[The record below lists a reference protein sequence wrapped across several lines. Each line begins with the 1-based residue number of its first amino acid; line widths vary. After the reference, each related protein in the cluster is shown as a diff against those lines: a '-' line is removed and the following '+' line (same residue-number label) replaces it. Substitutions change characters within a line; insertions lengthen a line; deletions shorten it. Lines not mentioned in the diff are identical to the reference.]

1 MAKNN
6 GLSPTVDPLSGRGDC
21 TVTIHAVLPPPIT
34 GMTACTASMADALS
48 QQVPVK
54 RYTWSNGAATIGPW
68 FRIVKATRA
77 LRSPWKLLF
86 SRRPANG
93 VFYMPVNGRN
103 AVYYNLMTIAAAR
116 FRGYR
121 CAIHHHFYAYLDKHD
136 WRQQLLD
143 RVLGPNGLH
152 VVLCPD
158 MERRLREQ
166 YACRASIAIVPST
179 IQLLQSGFANSPRH
193 GQDNLPAEPFRIGHI
208 SNLQVAK
215 GLDLAIEVLRALR
228 ARGRNVQ
235 LVLAGPIHSK
245 LEQGMIDDARAEFGE
260 ALDYRG
266 PVYQAEKQRFFDDI
280 HVKLYPTRYPD
291 AQPLVIT
298 ETFANGRPVIS
309 YGRGC
314 IPGMIGQGLNW
325 SIPIGDDFVPRAV
338 GLIEQWMDDP
348 VSYTNACHAAR
359 QRFDSLIED
368 ARDALAQFI
377 AWVKGEP
384 DRGFVHR
391 GLDSDASKLCEV
403 S

>member
-1 MAKNN
+1 MAKN
-6 GLSPTVDPLSGRGDC
+6 GELSPTIGAHSGGTDC
-21 TVTIHAVLPPPIT
+21 SVTIHAVLPPPVT

-48 QQVPVK
+48 QQVAVR
-54 RYTWSNGAATIGPW
+54 RYSWSNGAATIGPW
-68 FRIVKATRA
+68 FRLVKAGRA

-93 VFYMPVNGRN
+93 VFYMPVNGRH
-103 AVYYNLMTIAAAR
+103 AIFYNLMTIAAAR
-116 FRGYR
+116 LRGYR
-121 CAIHHHFYAYLDKHD
+121 CAVHHHFYAYLDHFD
-136 WRQQLLD
+136 WRHQLLD
-143 RVLGPNGLH
+143 RLLGPNGLH

-158 MERRLREQ
+158 MEQRLRER
-166 YACRASIAIVPST
+166 YACRAPIAIVPST
-179 IQLLQSGFANSPRH
+179 IQLLQSGIANSSA
-193 GQDNLPAEPFRIGHI
+193 QEQVATPAEPFRLGHI

-215 GLDLAIEVLRALR
+215 GLDLVIEVLRVLR

-245 LEQGMIDDARAEFGE
+245 LERSMIDNAQTEFGDV
-260 ALDYRG
+260 LDYRG
-266 PVYQAEKQRFFDDI
+266 PVYQEEKQRFFRDI

-298 ETFANGRPVIS
+298 EAFANGRPVIS

-314 IPGMIGQGLNW
+314 IPGMIGPGLDW
-325 SIPIGDDFVPRAV
+325 SIPTRNDFVPRAV
-338 GLIEQWMDDP
+338 DLIEQWMDDP
-348 VSYTNACHAAR
+348 GSYGDACQAAR
-359 QRFDSLIED
+359 QRFDALLDE

-377 AWVKGEP
+377 GWVNGEP

-391 GLDSDASKLCEV
+391 SLDNKLIKLYEV